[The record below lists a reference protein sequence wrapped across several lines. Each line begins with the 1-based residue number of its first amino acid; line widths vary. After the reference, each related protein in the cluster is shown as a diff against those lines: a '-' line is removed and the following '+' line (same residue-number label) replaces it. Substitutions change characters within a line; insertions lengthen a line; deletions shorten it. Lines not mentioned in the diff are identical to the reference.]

1 MPMRTDPRASS
12 AAGKYLRHSSISVRD
27 FAVYRGFP
35 LREARGLEGS

>member
-1 MPMRTDPRASS
+1 MSAAARTSS
-12 AAGKYLRHSSISVRD
+12 AAAHDLRRSSISVRD

>member
-1 MPMRTDPRASS
+1 MTAAARTSPT
-12 AAGKYLRHSSISVRD
+12 AAKDLRHSSISVRD

>member
-1 MPMRTDPRASS
+1 VPVRTDPSAAS
-12 AAGKYLRHSSISVRD
+12 AAGKYPRHSSIPVRD

>member
-1 MPMRTDPRASS
+1 VPLSTAARTSS
-12 AAGKYLRHSSISVRD
+12 AVARDLRHSSLSVRD